1 MLLLLSPAVRT
12 GFAQIPV
19 EFWEEQIFPEEII
32 MLLQPGLSTGITEP
46 GIFGYEVG
54 MEILRVDTVSAFPV
68 KVMSESPAVYIT
80 SRSSGENLSG
90 QMLRGK
96 IKYDKWS
103 AGFVSENDSGENFA
117 DFTAGFLSYQTEG
130 TDVVLGN
137 YSAGFGQ
144 GTVLWQGF
152 DWGSYPEQPVYVRKT
167 DFLRG
172 YISTAENRALAGVA
186 VNYKTDRYM
195 FSAGFSDAE
204 FDAAGDDNGIT
215 SLQESGYHDSESSRD
230 NKDRLREK
238 LVFGRAKTGFGEY
251 LEIGISG
258 IASRFS
264 PGFAEGDSIREV
276 FDFSGDENSVFGSDF
291 NWKKDDIDFSGEY
304 SQTSEGGQAV
314 VTGARL
320 RRDKVSFSLSYYSFS
335 EDYWNLHSIIPE
347 GNKTGYSGGLTLKPW
362 PGGVVN
368 LLLDYWKRPWRTYY
382 DEMPPEGEKAS
393 VSMRQ
398 KWGNNSVSMRIRR
411 TSSGVGSD
419 LLDRNQ
425 FRLNYEIKA
434 GSVAHRLRFE
444 TMNSV
449 TGDEKHWGYLVSAQ
463 SNVPYRKMR
472 GHLSFAFFRVPDYD
486 CRIYLYEYD
495 VPGRISVPFYSGNGI
510 AANAVYK
517 WEIGGGIT
525 AAVKASWTRYD
536 WRPMDKYERI
546 LADYSLYINYSGD
559 IF

>member
-1 MLLLLSPAVRT
+1 MLLL
-12 GFAQIPV
+12 
-19 EFWEEQIFPEEII
+19 
-32 MLLQPGLSTGITEP
+32 PGLSTGITEP

-54 MEILRVDTVSAFPV
+54 MEILRVDTVSTFPV
-68 KVMSESPAVYIT
+68 KLPFESPVVYIT
-80 SRSSGENLSG
+80 SRISGENFAG
-90 QMLRGK
+90 QMLRGR

-130 TDVVLGN
+130 TDVVIGN
-137 YSAGFGQ
+137 YSAGYGQ

-152 DWGSYPEQPVYVRKT
+152 DWGSYPEQPVYVRKA

-172 YISTAENRALAGVA
+172 YISTAENRALGGVA
-186 VNYKTDRYM
+186 VNYKMDRYM
-195 FSAGFSDAE
+195 FSAGYSDAE
-204 FDAAGDDNGIT
+204 FDAAGDDKGIT
-215 SLQESGYHDSESSRD
+215 SLQESGYHDSESSRE
-230 NKDRLREK
+230 NKDRLGEK

-276 FDFSGDENSVFGSDF
+276 FDFSGSENVVLGADF

-314 VTGARL
+314 VTSARL
-320 RRDKVSFSLSYYSFS
+320 ERDNVSFSLSYYSFS
-335 EDYWNLHSIIPE
+335 EDYWNLHAIVPE
-347 GNKTGYSGGLTLKPW
+347 GNKSGYTGGLTVKPW
-362 PGGVVN
+362 PGGTVN
-368 LLLDYWKRPWRTYY
+368 LLLDYWQRPWRTYF
-382 DEMPPEGEKAS
+382 DEMPPEGVKSS
-393 VSMRQ
+393 VSIRY
-398 KWGNNSVSMRIRR
+398 KWGKQAAALRIRR
-411 TSSGVGSD
+411 TRSGVGSD

-434 GSVAHRLRFE
+434 GSAAYRLRFE
-444 TMNSV
+444 TMNSETV
-449 TGDEKHWGYLVSAQ
+449 DDNQWGYLVSAQ
-463 SNVPYRKMR
+463 SNVPFKKMR
-472 GHLSFAFFRVPDYD
+472 GHLSIAYFRVPDYD

-495 VPGRISVPFYSGNGI
+495 VQGRISVPFYYGNGI

-525 AAVKASWTRYD
+525 AAVKASWTRYE
-536 WRPMDKYERI
+536 WRPMDSYDKSV
-546 LADYSLYINYSGD
+546 ADYSFYLNYSGD